1 MENKLHNR
9 SCWCEPCWWFKLEN
23 PEIVER
29 IDDFRTYAEE
39 TLKQQEGE
47 VRTI

>member
-9 SCWCEPCWWFKLEN
+9 DCWCESCFEWKLEK

-39 TLKQQEGE
+39 TFKEQ
-47 VRTI
+47 I